1 MRLMPA
7 LLSSALLAT
16 PLFVHAQA
24 AAPQERPEVTAAAKA
39 VQQKVVTWRRDFHQ
53 HPELSNREQ
62 RTAQKVAEHLR
73 ALGLKPKTGIA
84 HHGVV
89 AIIEGGKPGPRVAL
103 RADMDALPVTE
114 QVDLPF
120 ASKATATFRGETVGV
135 MHACGHDAHTGILLG
150 IADALVKMK
159 AELPGSVMLV
169 FQPSEEGAPDGE
181 EGGASL
187 MLAEGLFKDF
197 RPDAMFGLHVFS
209 TLQAGQIGVRQGP
222 LMAASDKF
230 TIKVKG
236 RQTHGSRP
244 WGGIDPIVAAA
255 DMIGTA
261 QTIVSRRT
269 DIAKLP
275 AVVSFGA
282 IKGGIRYNIIPDEVE
297 LVGTIRTFDEGMRQR
312 IFADL
317 KNVAEHVS
325 AANGATAEAS
335 VPDNDGNPVTVN
347 DPALTARMIPS
358 LQAVAGKDNV
368 IEPSLQMGAEDFSYY
383 AKEVPSMFFFVGATA
398 KGVDP
403 VTAPSNH
410 SPKFTLDESAL
421 DLGLRALL
429 QVTLDYL
436 HAPTQGAAT
445 SGALRFRFAP
455 PGEGREAGVT
465 RFPRIRSAATPR
477 TRIPRLRW
485 TD

>member
-16 PLFVHAQA
+16 PLFMTSHGAHAQA
-24 AAPQERPEVTAAAKA
+24 APAGERPEVAAAAKS

-53 HPELSNREQ
+53 HPELSNREE
-62 RTAQKVAEHLR
+62 RTAAKVAEHLR
-73 ALGLKPKTGIA
+73 ALGLKPKVGIA

-89 AIIEGGKPGPRVAL
+89 AIIQGGKPGPKVAL

-135 MHACGHDAHTGILLG
+135 MHACGHDAHTSILLG

-159 AELPGSVMLV
+159 ADLPGSVMLV

-187 MLAEGLFKDF
+187 MLEEGLFKDF
-197 RPDAMFGLHVFS
+197 KPDAMFGLHVFS
-209 TLQAGQIGVRQGP
+209 TLPVGQIGVRQGP

-255 DMIGTA
+255 DVIGTA

-297 LVGTIRTFDEGMRQR
+297 LVGTIRTFDEGMRQK
-312 IFADL
+312 IFGDL

-335 VPDNDGNPVTVN
+335 VPDQDGNPVTVN

-358 LQAVAGKDNV
+358 LKAVAGADNV
-368 IEPSLQMGAEDFSYY
+368 IEPPLQMGAEDFSFY

-398 KGVDP
+398 KGIDP

-410 SPKFTLDESAL
+410 SPKFALDEASL

-436 HAPTQGAAT
+436 HSPTPAA
-445 SGALRFRFAP
+445 SVADAR
-455 PGEGREAGVT
+455 
-465 RFPRIRSAATPR
+465 
-477 TRIPRLRW
+477 
-485 TD
+485 

>member
-16 PLFVHAQA
+16 PLFAHAQA
-24 AAPQERPEVTAAAKA
+24 APSERPEVAAAAKS
-39 VQQKVVTWRRDFHQ
+39 VQQKVVAWRRDFHQ
-53 HPELSNREQ
+53 HPELSNREE
-62 RTAQKVAEHLR
+62 RTAAKVAEHLR
-73 ALGLKPKTGIA
+73 ALGLKPKVGIA

-89 AIIEGGKPGPRVAL
+89 AIIQGGKPGPRVAL

-114 QVDLPF
+114 QVDVPF
-120 ASKATATFRGETVGV
+120 ASRATATFRGETVGV

-159 AELPGSVMLV
+159 ADLPGSVMLV

-197 RPDAMFGLHVFS
+197 KPDAMFGLHVFS
-209 TLQAGQIGVRQGP
+209 TLPVGQIGVRQGP

-255 DMIGTA
+255 DVIGTT

-312 IFADL
+312 IFGDL

-325 AANGATAEAS
+325 AANGATAVAS
-335 VPDNDGNPVTVN
+335 VPDSEGNPVTVN

-358 LQAVAGKDNV
+358 LQAVAGAANV
-368 IEPSLQMGAEDFSYY
+368 IEPPLQMGAEDFSFY

-398 KGVDP
+398 KGIDP

-410 SPKFTLDESAL
+410 SPKFALDESAL

-436 HAPTQGAAT
+436 HAPQGAVA
-445 SGALRFRFAP
+445 SDAKPVKSA
-455 PGEGREAGVT
+455 EG
-465 RFPRIRSAATPR
+465 
-477 TRIPRLRW
+477 
-485 TD
+485 

>member
-1 MRLMPA
+1 MRPMPA
-7 LLSSALLAT
+7 LLSCALLAT
-16 PLFVHAQA
+16 PLFAHAQA
-24 AAPQERPEVTAAAKA
+24 APPERPEVAAAAKS
-39 VQQKVVTWRRDFHQ
+39 VQQKVVAWRRDFHQ
-53 HPELSNREQ
+53 HPELSNREE
-62 RTAQKVAEHLR
+62 RTAAKVAEHLR
-73 ALGLKPKTGIA
+73 ALGLKPKVGIA

-89 AIIEGGKPGPRVAL
+89 AIIEGGKPGPKIAL

-159 AELPGSVMLV
+159 ADLPGSVMLV

-187 MLAEGLFKDF
+187 MLEEGLFKDF
-197 RPDAMFGLHVFS
+197 KPEAMFGLHVFS
-209 TLQAGQIGVRQGP
+209 TLQVGQIGVRQGP

-255 DMIGTA
+255 DVVGTA

-325 AANGATAEAS
+325 AANGATAVAS

-358 LQAVAGKDNV
+358 LQAVVGKDNV
-368 IEPSLQMGAEDFSYY
+368 IEPPLQMGAEDFSYY

-398 KGVDP
+398 KGIDP

-410 SPKFTLDESAL
+410 SPKFALDESSL

-436 HAPTQGAAT
+436 HGAPRQSVAGA
-445 SGALRFRFAP
+445 G
-455 PGEGREAGVT
+455 G
-465 RFPRIRSAATPR
+465 
-477 TRIPRLRW
+477 
-485 TD
+485 